1 MPRASRKKRLLTPNK
16 SQLLF
21 KESPINGPKHDCG
34 PQLRSAIYPRTF
46 ISDEQQRGGAPCI
59 SWVSPQFSSHDIKE
73 VSRGKGKNLS
83 TTRNKSNTVTGLSSH
98 HDRRR
103 AVSKYAPL
111 SFETNREVSQHLRT
125 NLRTKTSTYV
135 AEEVRCLRGRNYRPV
150 TLCNLDKGTVETPK
164 RTCLQKEVKRSTAAS
179 VVGSVTSKRTEVTLN
194 PPVHKNG
201 KRTFEAF
208 GSQTPNTSSALAP
221 PEVETPEMPHCFSA
235 SSPSGIHLLFPPN
248 QAKTP
253 PHTPNTSVL
262 VNDTPEKDYGLRVT
276 WRRRK
281 GLMKLLLDSGKLL
294 LKDAVVANEWL

>member
-16 SQLLF
+16 SQLFF
-21 KESPINGPKHDCG
+21 KEAPINGPKHDCG

-46 ISDEQQRGGAPCI
+46 ISDKQQRGGAPCI
-59 SWVSPQFSSHDIKE
+59 SWVSPQFSSHDIKA
-73 VSRGKGKNLS
+73 VSRGNGKNLS
-83 TTRNKSNTVTGLSSH
+83 TTRNKSNTVSGLSSH

-125 NLRTKTSTYV
+125 NRRTKTSTDV
-135 AEEVRCLRGRNYRPV
+135 AEEVRCSRGRNYRPV

-164 RTCLQKEVKRSTAAS
+164 RTRLRKEVKRSTAAS
-179 VVGSVTSKRTEVTLN
+179 VVGSRTEVTIH

-235 SSPSGIHLLFPPN
+235 SLPSGIHLLFPPN

-253 PHTPNTSVL
+253 PHTPNTNVL
-262 VNDTPEKDYGLRVT
+262 VKDTPEKDYGLRVT

-281 GLMKLLLDSGKLL
+281 GLMKLLIDSGKLL
-294 LKDAVVANEWL
+294 LRDAEVANEWL